1 MMTPVSMNDWSRKEV
16 FDFFSP
22 MSQPFFSVTF
32 KQDVTKLYRFAKEN
46 DISFYY
52 ALTYLCTQAINR
64 VEAFRYLLKDGQ
76 LFLSDGRSPS
86 FTDLHPGSEQFHI
99 VTMPCEGDMVAF
111 CRAAREK
118 SRAQTTFIDLTAEAD
133 DLIYVSC
140 LPWVELTALTN
151 ERDFDKDDSIPRL
164 TWGKYE
170 ELNNRKLLHIS
181 MELNHRFVDGFHVGK
196 FHETLTE
203 LIDTL

>member
-32 KQDVTKLYRFAKEN
+32 KQDVTKLYHFAKEN

-52 ALTYLCTQAINR
+52 ALTYLCTQAINQ

-76 LFLSDGRSPS
+76 LFLSDVRSPS

-99 VTMPCEGDMVAF
+99 VTMPCEGDIVSF

-151 ERDFDKDDSIPRL
+151 ERDFDKHDSIPRL
-164 TWGKYE
+164 AWGKYE
-170 ELNNRKLLHIS
+170 ELNNRKILHIS

-196 FHETLTE
+196 FHEALSNLME
-203 LIDTL
+203 SL